1 MIDLSARKEVEE
13 IMDNY
18 TGTPF
23 ELQRIFKD
31 INSVN
36 HILGGNKI
44 TLDAVFRLIE
54 ENPKE
59 SYTIL
64 DMGCGDGNM
73 LRAVANQARNR
84 KIEMKLIGVDLNED
98 ALTIASTASVNFP
111 EISYQKKDI
120 LTADFSDFKSDIVI
134 TTLTMHHFF
143 NDDILRFVR
152 QFTKLVSLGVV
163 INDLQRSAWAYYLF
177 QGFRL
182 IFIKTKI
189 ARIDGLISIS
199 RGFKREDLEIMAREL
214 PEVTHEIKWKWAF
227 RYVWIMRKR
236 RPTTI

>member
-1 MIDLSARKEVEE
+1 MIDLSTRKEVEE

-18 TGTPF
+18 TGSPF
-23 ELQRIFKD
+23 ELQRVFKD

-36 HILGGNKI
+36 QILGGNKI
-44 TLDAVFRLIE
+44 TLDAVFKLIK
-54 ENPKE
+54 ENPRE

-73 LRAVANQARNR
+73 LRAVANHARNQ

-98 ALTIASTASVNFP
+98 ALTIASAASVNFP

-134 TTLTMHHFF
+134 TTLTMHHFL

-152 QFTKLVSLGVV
+152 QFTKLASLGVI
-163 INDLQRSAWAYYLF
+163 INDLQRSACGLLF
-177 QGFRL
+177 
-182 IFIKTKI
+182 I
-189 ARIDGLISIS
+189 
-199 RGFKREDLEIMAREL
+199 
-214 PEVTHEIKWKWAF
+214 
-227 RYVWIMRKR
+227 
-236 RPTTI
+236 